1 MAETFPLTC
10 SFCRKAPAT
19 HLLVADLPDGRVP
32 HLVCYRCGH
41 RDQDAARTIAVAP
54 AAAWLFEL
62 YPDECGSF
70 ARFMEARDD

>member
-10 SFCRKAPAT
+10 SFCRNAPAT

-41 RDQDAARTIAVAP
+41 RDEGAARTIAVAP

-62 YPDECGSF
+62 HPDAC
-70 ARFMEARDD
+70 RPDPRPLEAVDG